1 MSDTKDTKDNEPQHV
16 SSPEQLDHTITVINH
31 HGWISLV
38 ALGVLLVAAV
48 IWGIFGRIPEKV
60 DGAGLLINSSDL
72 MGVTYP
78 YGGIIKN
85 VFLESGMDV
94 QKGQIIARIEREDLL
109 ESIQIATQRLANL
122 QQTYDTTYPLI
133 ARQAD
138 MTDEMLEKSEND
150 FRSQIVNISE
160 QLETAKRKEKTMK
173 NLFDDGLITEMEY
186 LEAHREA
193 LSMEMQKQTAE
204 QQLLSAGVNRVRSS
218 SDSSQAMMNLQHQID
233 EARKQLEIEQ
243 RNYQNATKIVS
254 PVAGKIYEI
263 SITRGTYVS
272 PGVPVAIVE
281 PYSSDG
287 GTLRAVMYF
296 PVKDGKRIRRG
307 MNISVIPSTVKQ
319 EEYGFIQGIVTSVSD
334 FPVTPQYLQT
344 VMQNQALAQEFLA
357 SSSPIE
363 VKISMVPDPTT
374 ETGFHWSSSRGP
386 DSTLSPGISTTGF
399 VIVRSRR
406 PISMIVPLI
415 KKKVLGI
422 GE

>member
-1 MSDTKDTKDNEPQHV
+1 MAMDSKDKEPEHV

-48 IWGIFGRIPEKV
+48 VWGIFGRIPEKV

-72 MGVTYP
+72 MSVTYP

-109 ESIQIATQRLANL
+109 ESIQIASQRVANL

-133 ARQAD
+133 SRQAD
-138 MTDEMLEKSEND
+138 MTDSMLEKSEED
-150 FRSQIVNISE
+150 FRSQIVNVSN

-173 NLFDDGLITEMEY
+173 ELFDDGLITEMEY

-193 LSMEMQKQTAE
+193 LSMEMQKQAAE
-204 QQLLSAGVNRVRSS
+204 QQLLNAGVNRVRTAT
-218 SDSSQAMMNLQHQID
+218 DSSQAMMNLQHQID
-233 EARKQLEIEQ
+233 EARKQLEMEQ

-263 SITRGTYVS
+263 SVTRGTYVS

-307 MNISVIPSTVKQ
+307 MNIAVIPSTVKQ

-334 FPVTPQYLQT
+334 FPVSPQYLQS
-344 VMQNQALAQEFLA
+344 VMQNPALAQEFLA
-357 SSSPIE
+357 NSSPIE

-386 DSTLSPGISTTGF
+386 DNSLSAGISTTGF

-406 PISMIVPLI
+406 PIAMIVPLI

>member
-1 MSDTKDTKDNEPQHV
+1 MAMDSKDKEPEHV

-48 IWGIFGRIPEKV
+48 VWGIFGRIPEKV

-72 MGVTYP
+72 MSVTYP

-109 ESIQIATQRLANL
+109 ESIQIASQRVANL

-133 ARQAD
+133 SRQAD
-138 MTDEMLEKSEND
+138 MTDSMLEKSEED
-150 FRSQIVNISE
+150 FRSQIVNVSN

-173 NLFDDGLITEMEY
+173 ELFDDGLITEMEY

-193 LSMEMQKQTAE
+193 LSMEMQKQATE
-204 QQLLSAGVNRVRSS
+204 QQLLNAGVNRVRTAT
-218 SDSSQAMMNLQHQID
+218 DSSQAMMNLQHQID
-233 EARKQLEIEQ
+233 EARKQLEMEQ

-263 SITRGTYVS
+263 SVTRGTYVS

-307 MNISVIPSTVKQ
+307 MNIAVIPSTVKQ

-334 FPVTPQYLQT
+334 FPVSPQYLQS
-344 VMQNQALAQEFLA
+344 VMQNPALAQEFLA
-357 SSSPIE
+357 NSSPIE

-386 DSTLSPGISTTGF
+386 DNSLSAGISTTGF

-406 PISMIVPLI
+406 PIAMIVPLI

>member
-1 MSDTKDTKDNEPQHV
+1 MAMDSKDKEPEHV

-48 IWGIFGRIPEKV
+48 VWGIFGRIPEKV

-72 MGVTYP
+72 MSVTYP

-109 ESIQIATQRLANL
+109 ESIQIASQRVANL

-133 ARQAD
+133 SRQAD
-138 MTDEMLEKSEND
+138 MTDSMLEKSEED
-150 FRSQIVNISE
+150 FRSQIVNVSN

-173 NLFDDGLITEMEY
+173 ELFDDGLITEMEY
-186 LEAHREA
+186 LEAHRDA
-193 LSMEMQKQTAE
+193 LSMEMQKQAAE
-204 QQLLSAGVNRVRSS
+204 QQLLNAGVNRVRTAT
-218 SDSSQAMMNLQHQID
+218 DSSQAMMNLQHQID
-233 EARKQLEIEQ
+233 EARKQLEMEQ

-263 SITRGTYVS
+263 SVTRGTYVS

-307 MNISVIPSTVKQ
+307 MNIAVIPSTVKQ

-334 FPVTPQYLQT
+334 FPVSPQYLQS
-344 VMQNQALAQEFLA
+344 VMQNPALAQEFLA
-357 SSSPIE
+357 NSSPIE

-386 DSTLSPGISTTGF
+386 ENSLSAGISTTGF

-406 PISMIVPLI
+406 PIAMIVPLI